1 MLLVLLSHGLN
12 HQLALSLVEGVLLV
26 KNGVRELIL
35 EFVIGEEALD
45 SVCYDW
51 ELYDLVDVW
60 ALGWVLFY
68 KHADQVLEIF

>member
-1 MLLVLLSHGLN
+1 MLLVLLPHGLN

-26 KNGVRELIL
+26 KDGMRELIL

-45 SVCYDW
+45 SVCYNR

-60 ALGWVLFY
+60 ALFGVLFY
-68 KHADQVLEIF
+68 KHADQAFEIF

>member
-1 MLLVLLSHGLN
+1 M
-12 HQLALSLVEGVLLV
+12 ALSLVEGVLLV

-45 SVCYDW
+45 SVCYNR
-51 ELYDLVDVW
+51 ELYDLINVW
-60 ALGWVLFY
+60 ALSGVLFD